1 MAKAGTVRAGS
12 GLLPEKFLGGTKRMK
27 KIIALLLALVM
38 VFALVAC
45 SSKTTDDTAKDD
57 TTTPADTTE
66 TTDNTGDTADTADT
80 AEEGKTIK
88 VGLVLIGDEND
99 QGYTYNFMRGKEAA
113 DEKLKAEGIN
123 VEWVIKWNL
132 IEGDPVARC
141 QRRAGRGW
149 LRDHLQ
155 QLLRP

>member
-57 TTTPADTTE
+57 TTTPAATTHSRIPPSISPCF
-66 TTDNTGDTADTADT
+66 TRWRR
-80 AEEGKTIK
+80 
-88 VGLVLIGDEND
+88 
-99 QGYTYNFMRGKEAA
+99 Y
-113 DEKLKAEGIN
+113 
-123 VEWVIKWNL
+123 
-132 IEGDPVARC
+132 ARV
-141 QRRAGRGW
+141 
-149 LRDHLQ
+149 
-155 QLLRP
+155 

>member
-57 TTTPADTTE
+57 TTSPADTTE
-66 TTDNTGDTADTADT
+66 TTDNTDNTGDTADTADT

-123 VEWVIKWNL
+123 VEWDIKWNL
-132 IEGDPVARC
+132 IEGDPVAV
-141 QRRAGRGW
+141 ANE
-149 LRDHLQ
+149 
-155 QLLRP
+155 